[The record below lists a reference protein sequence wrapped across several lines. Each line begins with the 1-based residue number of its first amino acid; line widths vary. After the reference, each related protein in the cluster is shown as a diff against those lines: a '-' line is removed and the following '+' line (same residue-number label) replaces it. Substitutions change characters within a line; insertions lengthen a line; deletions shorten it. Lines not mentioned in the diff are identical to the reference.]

1 MSNQSKQSAV
11 ITWLASTIVRC
22 RWAIIG
28 LFIVLMALAATFL
41 SQFRIDASAE
51 TLLVKN
57 NALYIESQLANQR
70 FSPDEFILVA
80 YQPKDGELFSE
91 QTFADISA
99 LSADYATL
107 ERVSSVTSMLTVP
120 LLADASA
127 FTSGEDVSSLTWQ
140 QQQYPPAQ
148 MRQLLTD
155 HPIFTDLLFN
165 KAQTAAGIQIV
176 FKADAELT
184 ELDAQI
190 LDIQQHTLSRELSE
204 DEQAE
209 LTQLQ
214 RTADPIRQRLIKQR
228 QQEIEQIEQF
238 NQQVGEQA
246 ATYVGGAYVVGQ
258 HLVDMIKSDLAT
270 FGLAISLII
279 AMLLLI
285 IYRSWRGVFF
295 PLLSCSVSVLLTC
308 GLFGLLDIR
317 TTVISANFIAL
328 QLILTLAVMIHL
340 LGAYREI
347 ARDEPELNQQQ
358 RVKGM
363 LQQKI
368 SPCFYATLT
377 TSVGFGSLIFSG
389 IQPVVDFGFMMLI
402 AMLITMSV
410 SLLLFPALLS
420 LLKAR
425 SETADF
431 GWLARGLQ
439 QTAGLVKRRPYPV
452 IVLIAVLFVGL
463 ATGISRLN
471 VENSF
476 INYFAKDTQV
486 HQELAF
492 IDQQFGGST
501 PLDIVITL
509 NPEQSKPD
517 LVIAA
522 DQLNQL
528 HLAHAAVNA
537 FEATGSVTSLIN
549 FTTLARQLNDDKPL
563 TEYELDTIYE
573 MLSSKVTNQL
583 VGAYL
588 ADSPKQVRIA
598 TRIQDTTADLNRE
611 QLMQQLHQDLQA
623 VGLAP
628 ADYKLTNLFVLYQDI
643 LSRLFDSQVTTLGL
657 VYLALGL
664 VLLAIFRS
672 LKIAIIA
679 LIPNVL
685 TTLGIVG
692 LIGWLN
698 IPLDLMTITIAAIA
712 MGIAVDDTIHFIHNY
727 LQQPSADNALSATFT
742 HTGMA
747 IVFTSVIIAA
757 GFAVFAF
764 SDFLPSVYFGILT
777 AAAMLMALLTD
788 LTILP
793 ALLNRFVKSS
803 SDGHGQQT
811 AAAEN
816 RPT

>member
-1 MSNQSKQSAV
+1 MSNQSKQRG
-11 ITWLASTIVRC
+11 IIFWLASTIVRC

-28 LFIVLMALAATFL
+28 LFLVLMAVAAVFL

-107 ERVSSVTSMLTVP
+107 QRVKSVTSMLTVP

-148 MRQLLTD
+148 MRQLLTG

-176 FKADAELT
+176 FKPDAELT
-184 ELDAQI
+184 KLDAQI
-190 LDIQQHTLSRELSE
+190 LDIQQHTLSRELSA

-214 RTADPIRQRLIKQR
+214 QTADPIRQRLIKQR

-238 NQQVGEQA
+238 NQQVGERA

-258 HLVDMIKSDLAT
+258 HLVDMIKSDLT
-270 FGLAISLII
+270 SFGLAIALII
-279 AMLLLI
+279 AVLLLI

-347 ARDEPELNQQQ
+347 ARDEPEFNQHQ

-425 SETADF
+425 TETADF
-431 GWLARGLQ
+431 AWLAGGLQ
-439 QTAGLVKRRPYPV
+439 RAAGLVKRRPYPV
-452 IVLIAVLFVGL
+452 IVLITILFTGL

-588 ADSPKQVRIA
+588 ADSPRQVRIA
-598 TRIQDTTADLNRE
+598 SRIQDTTADLNRE

-623 VGLAP
+623 VGLDQ

-672 LKIAIIA
+672 LKIALIA
-679 LIPNVL
+679 LLPNVL
-685 TTLGIVG
+685 TTLGILG

-727 LQQPSADNALSATFT
+727 LQQSAGNALSATFQ

-757 GFAVFAF
+757 GFAVFGF

-793 ALLNRFVKSS
+793 ALLNRFVTNSA
-803 SDGHGQQT
+803 GGPGQQAVT
-811 AAAEN
+811 ADSQPA
-816 RPT
+816 

>member
-1 MSNQSKQSAV
+1 MNQ
-11 ITWLASTIVRC
+11 WLAMTIVRS
-22 RWAIIG
+22 RLLIIG
-28 LFIVLMALAATFL
+28 LFVLLIAIALAFL
-41 SQFRIDASAE
+41 NQFRIDASAE

-57 NALYIESQLANQR
+57 NALYIQSQLANQR

-80 YQPKDGELFSE
+80 YKPADGELFSA
-91 QTFADISA
+91 QTFADITA
-99 LSADYATL
+99 LSANYASL
-107 ERVSSVTSMLTVP
+107 ARVSSVTSMLTVP

-127 FTSGEDVSSLTWQ
+127 FTSGTDVGSLTWQ
-140 QQQYPPAQ
+140 QQQYSPAQ

-155 HPIFTDLLFN
+155 HPIFTDLLLN

-176 FKADAELT
+176 FEADAELT
-184 ELDAQI
+184 ELDQQI
-190 LDIQQHTLSRELSE
+190 LDIQQHTLSRELNA
-204 DEQAE
+204 DEEAR
-209 LTQLQ
+209 LKQLQ
-214 RTADPIRQRLIKQR
+214 RAADPIRQQLTKQR

-238 NQQVGEQA
+238 NQQVSEHA
-246 ATYVGGAYVVGQ
+246 STYVGGAYVVGQ
-258 HLVDMIKSDLAT
+258 HLITMIKSDLTT
-270 FGLAISLII
+270 FGLAIALII
-279 AMLLLI
+279 AALLLA
-285 IYRSWRGVFF
+285 IYRSWRWVFF

-308 GLFGLLDIR
+308 GLFGLLDLR

-347 ARDEPELNQQQ
+347 ARDKPQHSQQQ
-358 RVKGM
+358 RVIGM

-368 SPCFYATLT
+368 APCFYATLT

-420 LLKAR
+420 LLQAR
-425 SETADF
+425 SETAEF
-431 GWLARGLQ
+431 GWLQQGLQ
-439 QTAGLVKRRPYPV
+439 RLAAMVKRWPYP
-452 IVLIAVLFVGL
+452 ISLSVLLLFVLL

-486 HQELAF
+486 HRELAF

-509 NPEQSKPD
+509 DPAQAKPD
-517 LVIAA
+517 LLIAA
-522 DQLNQL
+522 TQLNQL

-549 FTTLARQLNDDKPL
+549 FTTLARQLNQDRPL

-588 ADSPKQVRIA
+588 ADAPQQVRIA
-598 TRIQDTTADLNRE
+598 SRIQDTTEGLSRE
-611 QLMQQLHQDLQA
+611 QLMQQLHQDLQT
-623 VGLAP
+623 VGLAQE
-628 ADYKLTNLFVLYQDI
+628 DYQLTNLFVLYQDI
-643 LSRLFDSQVTTLGL
+643 LSRLFDSQVKTLGL

-664 VLLAIFRS
+664 VLLGIFRS
-672 LKIAIIA
+672 LKIAVIA
-679 LIPNVL
+679 LVPNVL

-692 LIGWLN
+692 FIGWLN

-712 MGIAVDDTIHFIHNY
+712 MGIAVDDTIHFVHNY
-727 LQQPSADNALSATFT
+727 LLQPAENALGATFA

-757 GFAVFAF
+757 GFAVFGF

-777 AAAMLMALLTD
+777 AAAMLMALFTNI
-788 LTILP
+788 TILP
-793 ALLNRFVKSS
+793 ALLHCFVQAAPT
-803 SDGHGQQT
+803 GQQVS
-811 AAAEN
+811 AA
-816 RPT
+816 

>member
-1 MSNQSKQSAV
+1 MSNQNKRGGLTQ
-11 ITWLASTIVRC
+11 WLAAVIVRC
-22 RWAIIG
+22 RLMIIA
-28 LFIVLMALAATFL
+28 LFVLLIAVALVFL
-41 SQFRIDASAE
+41 NQFRIDASAE

-57 NALYIESQLANQR
+57 NALYIQSQLANQR

-80 YQPKDGELFSE
+80 YQPKDTELFSAA
-91 QTFADISA
+91 TFADITA
-99 LSADYATL
+99 LSADFASL

-120 LLADASA
+120 LLADASV
-127 FTSGEDVSSLTWQ
+127 FSSGADVGSLTWQ
-140 QQQYPPAQ
+140 QQQYSPAQ

-155 HPIFTDLLFN
+155 HPIFTDLLLN

-176 FKADAELT
+176 FKADPQLT
-184 ELDAQI
+184 ELDQKI
-190 LDIQQHTLSRELSE
+190 LAIQQHTLSRALSDSE
-204 DEQAE
+204 EAE
-209 LTQLQ
+209 LAQLQ
-214 RTADPIRQRLIKQR
+214 QAADPLRQQLTLQR
-228 QQEIEQIEQF
+228 QQEIAKIEVF
-238 NQQVGEQA
+238 NQQVSERA
-246 ATYVGGAYVVGQ
+246 DTYVGGAYVVGQ
-258 HLVDMIKSDLAT
+258 HLITMIKSDLTT
-270 FGLAISLII
+270 FGLAIALII
-279 AMLLLI
+279 AMLLLA
-285 IYRSWRGVFF
+285 IYRSWRWVFF
-295 PLLSCSVSVLLTC
+295 PLLSCTVSVLLTC
-308 GLFGLLDIR
+308 GLFGLLDLR

-347 ARDEPELNQQQ
+347 ARDNPEQSQQQ
-358 RVKGM
+358 RIIGM
-363 LQQKI
+363 LEQKI

-425 SETADF
+425 TETADF
-431 GWLARGLQ
+431 VWLAEGLQ
-439 QTAGLVKRRPYPV
+439 QLAAVVKRWPYP
-452 IVLIAVLFVGL
+452 IALSIALLFGLL

-486 HQELAF
+486 HRELAF

-509 NPEQSKPD
+509 DPAQAKSD

-522 DQLNQL
+522 TQLNQL
-528 HLAHAAVNA
+528 HVAHAAVDA
-537 FEATGSVTSLIN
+537 FAATGSVTSLIN
-549 FTTLARQLNDDKPL
+549 FTTLARQLNQDRPL
-563 TEYELDTIYE
+563 TEYELDSIYK
-573 MLSSKVTNQL
+573 MLSTKVTNQL

-588 ADSPKQVRIA
+588 ADSPQQVRIA
-598 TRIQDTTADLNRE
+598 SRIQDTTEGLNRE
-611 QLMQQLHQDLQA
+611 QLMQQLHQDLQT
-623 VGLAP
+623 VGLAKD
-628 ADYKLTNLFVLYQDI
+628 DYQLTNLFVLYQDI

-664 VLLAIFRS
+664 VLLVIFRS
-672 LKIAIIA
+672 LKVAIIA

-727 LQQPSADNALSATFT
+727 LQQSADNALSATFR

-757 GFAVFAF
+757 GFAVFGF
-764 SDFLPSVYFGILT
+764 SDFLPSVYFGVLT
-777 AAAMLMALLTD
+777 AAAMLMALFTNV
-788 LTILP
+788 TILP
-793 ALLNRFVKSS
+793 ALLSRFIRTENVSPK
-803 SDGHGQQT
+803 T
-811 AAAEN
+811 ATA
-816 RPT
+816 

>member
-1 MSNQSKQSAV
+1 MSNQNKHTDLTS
-11 ITWLASTIVRC
+11 WLGRNIVRS
-22 RWAIIG
+22 RWLIIG
-28 LFIVLMALAATFL
+28 LFMVLVALASAFL

-57 NALYIESQLANQR
+57 NALYIESQLASQR

-80 YQPKDGELFSE
+80 YKPKNGELFSA
-91 QTFADISA
+91 QTFADITT
-99 LSADYATL
+99 LSEAYTSL
-107 ERVSSVTSMLTVP
+107 ERVGSVTSMLTVP
-120 LLADASA
+120 LLVDAQA
-127 FTSGEDVSSLTWQ
+127 FTSGDDVSSLTWQ
-140 QQQYPPAQ
+140 QQQYAPAK

-155 HPIFTDLLFN
+155 HPIFTDLLLN

-176 FKADAELT
+176 FKANPRLT
-184 ELDAQI
+184 ELEHSI
-190 LDIQQHTLSRELSE
+190 LAIQQHTLSRELTDNE
-204 DEQAE
+204 VAE
-209 LTQLQ
+209 LEQLQ
-214 RTADPIRQRLIKQR
+214 QAADPIRQQLTGQR
-228 QQEIEQIEQF
+228 QQEIQQIEKF
-238 NQQVGEQA
+238 NQQVSERA
-246 ATYVGGAYVVGQ
+246 DTFAGGAYVVGQ
-258 HLVDMIKSDLAT
+258 HLVTMIKSDLTT
-270 FGLAISLII
+270 FGLAIALII
-279 AMLLLI
+279 AAMLLA
-285 IYRSWRGVFF
+285 IYRSWRWVFF
-295 PLLSCSVSVLLTC
+295 PLLSCAVSVLLTC

-347 ARDEPELNQQQ
+347 ARDDPALSQQQ
-358 RVKGM
+358 RVSGM

-410 SLLLFPALLS
+410 SLLLFPSLLS

-425 SETADF
+425 PETADF
-431 GWLARGLQ
+431 AWLQQGLQ
-439 QTAGLVKRRPYPV
+439 QGASGVKRWPYLV
-452 IVLIAVLFVGL
+452 ILSIVLVFSGL

-509 NPEQSKPD
+509 DPQQAKPD

-522 DQLNQL
+522 AQLNQL
-528 HLAHAAVNA
+528 HVAHAAVNA

-588 ADSPKQVRIA
+588 ADSPQQVRIA
-598 TRIQDTTADLNRE
+598 TRIQDTTDDLNRE
-611 QLMQQLHQDLQA
+611 QLMQQLHQDLQS
-623 VGLAP
+623 VGLNST
-628 ADYKLTNLFVLYQDI
+628 DYKLTNLFVLYQDI

-664 VLLAIFRS
+664 VLLGIFRS
-672 LKIAIIA
+672 LKIAVIA

-685 TTLGIVG
+685 TTLGILG

-727 LQQPSADNALSATFT
+727 LQHPGDNAISATFQ

-747 IVFTSVIIAA
+747 IVFTSVIIAT
-757 GFAVFAF
+757 GFAVFGF
-764 SDFLPSVYFGILT
+764 SDFLPSVYFGVLT

-793 ALLNRFVKSS
+793 ALLNRFVRTS
-803 SDGHGQQT
+803 SDAQHL
-811 AAAEN
+811 AKA
-816 RPT
+816 

>member
-1 MSNQSKQSAV
+1 MSNQNKQSGY
-11 ITWLASTIVRC
+11 ISWLAHTIVQL
-22 RWAIIG
+22 RWAIII
-28 LFIVLMALAATFL
+28 LFIGLVAMATAFL

-80 YQPKDGELFSE
+80 YQPEDGELFAE
-91 QTFADISA
+91 QTFADITA

-120 LLADASA
+120 LLSDASA
-127 FTSGEDVSSLTWQ
+127 FTSGADVASLTWQ
-140 QQQYPPAQ
+140 QQQYSPAQ
-148 MRQLLTD
+148 MRQLLTG
-155 HPIFTDLLFN
+155 HPIFTDLLLN
-165 KAQTAAGIQIV
+165 KAQTAAGIQVV
-176 FKADAELT
+176 FKADPELT
-184 ELDAQI
+184 ELERQI
-190 LDIQQHTLSRELSE
+190 LSIQQHTLSRELTAA
-204 DEQAE
+204 EQHE
-209 LTQLQ
+209 LEQLKQ
-214 RTADPIRQRLIKQR
+214 AADPIRQRLMKQR

-238 NQQVGEQA
+238 NRQVSERA

-258 HLVDMIKSDLAT
+258 HLVDMIKSDLT
-270 FGLAISLII
+270 SFGIAIGLII
-279 AMLLLI
+279 AVLLLI

-347 ARDEPELNQQQ
+347 ARDQPEFTQQQ
-358 RVKGM
+358 RVAGM
-363 LQQKI
+363 LAQKI

-420 LLKAR
+420 FLKAR
-425 SETADF
+425 PEPKDF
-431 GWLARGLQ
+431 DWLASALQ
-439 QTAGLVKRRPYPV
+439 QAAGMVKRRPYPV
-452 IVLIAVLFVGL
+452 ILLIVAIFCGL

-509 NPEQSKPD
+509 DPTQAKPD

-528 HLAHAAVNA
+528 HLAHAAVDA
-537 FEATGSVTSLIN
+537 FEASGSVTSLIN

-573 MLSSKVTNQL
+573 MLSSKVTDQR

-588 ADSPKQVRIA
+588 ADSPSQVRIA
-598 TRIQDTTADLNRE
+598 TRIQDTTVNLNRE
-611 QLMQQLHQDLQA
+611 QFMQQLHQDLQT
-623 VGLAP
+623 VGLAEQ
-628 ADYKLTNLFVLYQDI
+628 DYKLTNLFVLYQDI

-664 VLLAIFRS
+664 MLLVIFRS
-672 LKIAIIA
+672 VKIALIA

-685 TTLGIVG
+685 TTLGILG

-727 LQQPSADNALSATFT
+727 LQQPAGGALEATFG

-757 GFAVFAF
+757 GFAVFGF
-764 SDFLPSVYFGILT
+764 SDFLPSVYFGVLT
-777 AAAMLMALLTD
+777 AAAMLMALITD

-793 ALLNRFVKSS
+793 ALLNRFVS
-803 SDGHGQQT
+803 SDNSRQHN
-811 AAAEN
+811 AAA
-816 RPT
+816 

>member
-1 MSNQSKQSAV
+1 MSNLSKQSGL
-11 ITWLASTIVRC
+11 ISWLANTIVRL
-22 RWAIIG
+22 RWVLIA
-28 LFIVLMALAATFL
+28 LFIALLAGATTFL

-70 FSPDEFILVA
+70 FAPDEFILVA

-91 QTFADISA
+91 QTFADIA
-99 LSADYATL
+99 TLSADYATL

-120 LLADASA
+120 LLSDASA
-127 FTSGEDVSSLTWQ
+127 FTSGADVASLTWQ
-140 QQQYPPAQ
+140 QQQYTPAQ

-155 HPIFTDLLFN
+155 HPIFTDLLLN

-176 FKADAELT
+176 FKADT
-184 ELDAQI
+184 ELSELERQI
-190 LDIQQHTLSRELSE
+190 LAIQQHTLNRELTVA
-204 DEQAE
+204 EQNE
-209 LTQLQ
+209 LEQLKQ
-214 RTADPIRQRLIKQR
+214 AADPIRQRLITQR
-228 QQEIEQIEQF
+228 QQEIEQIEHF
-238 NQQVGEQA
+238 NQQVNEHA

-258 HLVDMIKSDLAT
+258 HLVDMIKSDLT
-270 FGLAISLII
+270 SFGLAIAVII
-279 AMLLLI
+279 AVLLLL
-285 IYRSWRGVFF
+285 IYRSWHGVFF

-308 GLFGLLDIR
+308 GLFGMLDIR

-347 ARDEPELNQQQ
+347 ARDEPELDQQQ
-358 RVKGM
+358 RVTGM
-363 LQQKI
+363 LVQKL

-425 SETADF
+425 PETADF
-431 GWLARGLQ
+431 AWLARALKH
-439 QTAGLVKRRPYPV
+439 TAGLVQRRPYPV
-452 IVLIAVLFVGL
+452 IVLVMVLFSGL

-509 NPEQSKPD
+509 NPAQSKPD

-528 HLAHAAVNA
+528 HLAHAAVVA
-537 FEATGSVTSLIN
+537 FEASGSVTSLIN

-598 TRIQDTTADLNRE
+598 SRIQDTTADLNRE

-623 VGLAP
+623 VGLAEQ
-628 ADYKLTNLFVLYQDI
+628 DYKLTNLFVLYQDI

-664 VLLAIFRS
+664 MLLVIFRS
-672 LKIAIIA
+672 VKIAVIA

-685 TTLGIVG
+685 TTLGILG

-712 MGIAVDDTIHFIHNY
+712 MGIAVDDTIHFVHNY
-727 LQQPSADNALSATFT
+727 LQQSADNALSATFG

-757 GFAVFAF
+757 GFAVFGF

-793 ALLNRFVKSS
+793 ALLSRFVKDKTKS
-803 SDGHGQQT
+803 QPLQPAT
-811 AAAEN
+811 ADSGKS
-816 RPT
+816 

>member
-1 MSNQSKQSAV
+1 MSNQNKHTD
-11 ITWLASTIVRC
+11 ITWWLGRSIVRS
-22 RWAIIG
+22 RWFIIG
-28 LFIVLMALAATFL
+28 MFLVLGAVALVFL
-41 SQFRIDASAE
+41 NQFRIDASAE

-57 NALYIESQLANQR
+57 NELYIKSQLANQR

-80 YQPKDGELFSE
+80 YKPRDGELFSA
-91 QTFADISA
+91 QTFADITA
-99 LSADYATL
+99 LSAQYATL

-120 LLADASA
+120 LLNDASA
-127 FTSGEDVSSLTWQ
+127 FTSGADVESLTWQ
-140 QQQYPPAQ
+140 KQQYSPQ
-148 MRQLLTD
+148 DMRQLLTE

-176 FKADAELT
+176 FKANAELQ
-184 ELDAQI
+184 ELDQKI
-190 LDIQQHTLSRELSE
+190 LEIQALTLERPLSKGE
-204 DEQAE
+204 EAEIDRLQQA
-209 LTQLQ
+209 
-214 RTADPIRQRLIKQR
+214 ADPIRQQLTGQR
-228 QQEIEQIEQF
+228 QQEIEKIQKI
-238 NQQVGEQA
+238 NQQVA
-246 ATYVGGAYVVGQ
+246 ARADTYVGGAYVVGQ
-258 HLVDMIKSDLAT
+258 HLVSMIKSDLTT
-270 FGLAISLII
+270 FGLAIALII
-279 AMLLLI
+279 AALLLV
-285 IYRSWRGVFF
+285 IYRSWRWVCF
-295 PLLSCSVSVLLTC
+295 PLLSCAVSVLLTC
-308 GLFGLLDIR
+308 GLFGLLDLR

-347 ARDEPELNQQQ
+347 ALDQSDLSQQQ
-358 RVKGM
+358 RVGAM

-425 SETADF
+425 PETADF
-431 GWLARGLQ
+431 AWLQQGLQ
-439 QTAGLVKRRPYPV
+439 QGAAGVKRWPYPV
-452 IVLIAVLFVGL
+452 ILSIVLVFAGL

-476 INYFAKDTQV
+476 INYFAKDTLV

-509 NPEQSKPD
+509 DPEQAKPD
-517 LVIAA
+517 LVITA

-528 HLAHAAVNA
+528 HIAHAAVKA
-537 FEATGSVTSLIN
+537 FDATGSVTSLIN
-549 FTTLARQLNDDKPL
+549 FTTLARQLNNDKPL

-573 MLSSKVTNQL
+573 MLSTKVTNQL

-588 ADSPKQVRIA
+588 ADSPQQVRIA
-598 TRIQDTTADLNRE
+598 TRVQDTTKDLNRE
-611 QLMQQLHQDLQA
+611 QLMQQLHADLQS
-623 VGLAP
+623 VGLAEQ
-628 ADYKLTNLFVLYQDI
+628 DYQLSNLFVLYQDI

-657 VYLALGL
+657 VYLALGM

-672 LKIAIIA
+672 VKIALIA
-679 LIPNVL
+679 LIPNIL

-712 MGIAVDDTIHFIHNY
+712 MGIAVDDTIHFVHTY
-727 LQQPSADNALSATFT
+727 LQHSGNNAISTTF
-742 HTGMA
+742 
-747 IVFTSVIIAA
+747 
-757 GFAVFAF
+757 
-764 SDFLPSVYFGILT
+764 
-777 AAAMLMALLTD
+777 
-788 LTILP
+788 
-793 ALLNRFVKSS
+793 
-803 SDGHGQQT
+803 
-811 AAAEN
+811 
-816 RPT
+816 

>member
-1 MSNQSKQSAV
+1 MSNQNKQTG
-11 ITWLASTIVRC
+11 ITQWLGDTIVGN
-22 RWAIIG
+22 RWLIIG
-28 LFIVLMALAATFL
+28 VFLVLAAVASVFL

-57 NALYIESQLANQR
+57 NELYIKSQLANQR
-70 FSPDEFILVA
+70 FAPDEFILVA
-80 YQPKDGELFSE
+80 YKPHDGELFSA
-91 QTFADISA
+91 QTFADITVISA
-99 LSADYATL
+99 EYAKL

-120 LLADASA
+120 LLKDASA
-127 FTSGEDVSSLTWQ
+127 FTSGAEVESLTWQ
-140 QQQYPPAQ
+140 QQQYAPQ
-148 MRQLLTD
+148 EMQQLLTD
-155 HPIFTDLLFN
+155 HPIFTDLLLN

-176 FKADAELT
+176 FKANSKLQQ
-184 ELDAQI
+184 LDRKI
-190 LDIQQHTLSRELSE
+190 LDIQALTLKRPLTA
-204 DEQAE
+204 DEEAEISNLQQA
-209 LTQLQ
+209 
-214 RTADPIRQRLIKQR
+214 ADPIRQQLSQQR
-228 QQEIEQIEQF
+228 QQEIEQIEQI
-238 NQQVGEQA
+238 NQQVAKQA
-246 ATYVGGAYVVGQ
+246 QTFIGGAYVVGQ
-258 HLVDMIKSDLAT
+258 HLVSMIKSDLT
-270 FGLAISLII
+270 SFGLAIALII
-279 AMLLLI
+279 AVLLLV
-285 IYRSWRGVFF
+285 IYRSWRWVCF
-295 PLLSCSVSVLLTC
+295 PLLSCAVSVLLTC
-308 GLFGLLDIR
+308 GLFGMLDIR

-347 ARDEPELNQQQ
+347 ARDEPERDQQQ
-358 RVKGM
+358 RVTGM
-363 LQQKI
+363 LVQKL

-425 SETADF
+425 PETADF
-431 GWLARGLQ
+431 AWLQQGLQ
-439 QTAGLVKRRPYPV
+439 KAAAGVSRWPYPV
-452 IVLIAVLFVGL
+452 ILILVVVFAGL

-509 NPEQSKPD
+509 DPQQAKPD
-517 LVIAA
+517 LVISA

-528 HLAHAAVNA
+528 HVAHAAVNA
-537 FEATGSVTSLIN
+537 FDATGSVTSLIN

-563 TEYELDTIYE
+563 TEYELDAIYE
-573 MLSSKVTNQL
+573 MLSTKVTNQL

-588 ADSPKQVRIA
+588 AETPQQVRIA
-598 TRIQDTTADLNRE
+598 SRIQDTTAGLNRE

-623 VGLAP
+623 VGLAEQ
-628 ADYKLTNLFVLYQDI
+628 DYQLTNLFVLYQDI
-643 LSRLFDSQVTTLGL
+643 LARLFDSQVTTLGL

-672 LKIAIIA
+672 LKIALIA
-679 LIPNVL
+679 LLPNIL
-685 TTLGIVG
+685 TTLGILG

-712 MGIAVDDTIHFIHNY
+712 MGIAVDDTIHFVHNY
-727 LQQPSADNALSATFT
+727 LQHPGNNAIGATFK

-757 GFAVFAF
+757 GFAVFGF
-764 SDFLPSVYFGILT
+764 SDFLPSVYFGVLT
-777 AAAMLMALLTD
+777 AAAMLMALITD

-793 ALLNRFVKSS
+793 ALLDRFVSTGNS
-803 SDGHGQQT
+803 RQPS
-811 AAAEN
+811 AEA
-816 RPT
+816 

>member
-1 MSNQSKQSAV
+1 MSNQNKPKG
-11 ITWLASTIVRC
+11 IIPWLASSIVRG
-22 RWAIIG
+22 RLMIIG
-28 LFIVLMALAATFL
+28 LFLLLIAVALVFL
-41 SQFRIDASAE
+41 NQFRIDASAE

-57 NALYIESQLANQR
+57 NALYIQSQLANQR

-80 YQPKDGELFSE
+80 YKPADGELFSA
-91 QTFADISA
+91 QTFADITA
-99 LSADYATL
+99 LSADYAGL
-107 ERVSSVTSMLTVP
+107 SRVGAVTSMLTVP

-127 FTSGEDVSSLTWQ
+127 FTSGADVGSLTWQ
-140 QQQYPPAQ
+140 QQQYSAAE
-148 MRQLLTD
+148 MRQLLTE
-155 HPIFTDLLFN
+155 HPIFTDLLLN

-176 FKADAELT
+176 FKPDTSLT
-184 ELDAQI
+184 ELEQQI
-190 LDIQQHTLSRELSE
+190 LAIQAHTLSRELTAGE
-204 DEQAE
+204 EAE
-209 LTQLQ
+209 LAQLQ
-214 RTADPIRQRLIKQR
+214 QAADPLRQQLTLQR
-228 QQEIEQIEQF
+228 QQEIEQIEQI
-238 NQQVGEQA
+238 NQQVSERA

-258 HLVDMIKSDLAT
+258 HLISMIKSDLTT
-270 FGLAISLII
+270 FGLAIALII
-279 AMLLLI
+279 ALLLLA
-285 IYRSWRGVFF
+285 IYRSWRWVFF

-308 GLFGLLDIR
+308 GLFGMLDLR

-340 LGAYREI
+340 LGTYREI
-347 ARDEPELNQQQ
+347 ARDEPDLTQQQ
-358 RVKGM
+358 RVIGM

-425 SETADF
+425 SETSEFA
-431 GWLARGLQ
+431 WLQQGLQ
-439 QTAGLVKRRPYPV
+439 HVARMVQRWPYSIALSV
-452 IVLIAVLFVGL
+452 VLIFGLL
-463 ATGISRLN
+463 ATGIGRLN

-486 HQELAF
+486 HRELAF

-509 NPEQSKPD
+509 DPAQSKPD

-522 DQLNQL
+522 TQLNQL

-549 FTTLARQLNDDKPL
+549 FTTLARQLNQDRPL
-563 TEYELDTIYE
+563 TEYELDSIYK

-588 ADSPKQVRIA
+588 ADSPQQVRIA
-598 TRIQDTTADLNRE
+598 TRIQDTTVDLNRE
-611 QLMQQLHQDLQA
+611 QLMAQLHQDLQT
-623 VGLAP
+623 VGLA
-628 ADYKLTNLFVLYQDI
+628 ADDYQLTNLFVLYQDI

-664 VLLAIFRS
+664 VLLGVFRS
-672 LKIAIIA
+672 VKVALIA
-679 LIPNVL
+679 LLPNVL

-712 MGIAVDDTIHFIHNY
+712 MGIAVDDTIHFVHNY
-727 LQQPSADNALSATFT
+727 LQQPAENALSATFQ

-757 GFAVFAF
+757 GFAVFGF

-777 AAAMLMALLTD
+777 AAAMLLALFTNI
-788 LTILP
+788 TILP
-793 ALLNRFVKSS
+793 ALLYRFVL
-803 SDGHGQQT
+803 
-811 AAAEN
+811 
-816 RPT
+816 RPL

>member
-1 MSNQSKQSAV
+1 MSNQTNNN
-11 ITWLASTIVRC
+11 ITLWLGKAIVRC
-22 RWAIIG
+22 RWGIIG
-28 LFIVLMALAATFL
+28 LFVILLAGAAAFL

-57 NALYIESQLANQR
+57 NELYIKSQLANQR
-70 FSPDEFILVA
+70 FAPDEFILVA
-80 YQPKDGELFSE
+80 YQPHDAELFSA
-91 QTFADISA
+91 QTFADITA
-99 LSADYATL
+99 LSADYAKL

-120 LLADASA
+120 LLRDASA
-127 FTSGEDVSSLTWQ
+127 FTSGTDVESLTWQ
-140 QQQYPPAQ
+140 QQQYSPQ
-148 MRQLLTD
+148 DMRQLLTD

-176 FKADAELT
+176 FKANT
-184 ELDAQI
+184 ELQQLDRQI
-190 LDIQQHTLSRELSE
+190 LDIQALTLERELTA
-204 DEQAE
+204 DEEAEISRLQQA
-209 LTQLQ
+209 
-214 RTADPIRQRLIKQR
+214 ADPIRQQLTEQR
-228 QQEIEQIEQF
+228 QQEIEKIEQI
-238 NQQVGEQA
+238 NQQVA
-246 ATYVGGAYVVGQ
+246 ARADSYVGGAYVVGQ
-258 HLVDMIKSDLAT
+258 HLVSVIKSDLT
-270 FGLAISLII
+270 IFGLAIALII
-279 AMLLLI
+279 AGLLLLI
-285 IYRSWRGVFF
+285 YRSLRWVFF
-295 PLLSCSVSVLLTC
+295 PLLSCGVSVLLTC

-347 ARDEPELNQQQ
+347 ARDQSELNQQQ
-358 RVKGM
+358 RVSTM

-402 AMLITMSV
+402 AMLITMGV

-425 SETADF
+425 DETADF
-431 GWLARGLQ
+431 GWLQQGLKQ
-439 QTAGLVKRRPYPV
+439 AAALVGRRPYPV
-452 IVLIAVLFVGL
+452 IFSIVILFGAL

-501 PLDIVITL
+501 PLDVVITL
-509 NPEQSKPD
+509 DPAQAKPD
-517 LVIAA
+517 LVISA

-528 HLAHAAVNA
+528 HLADAAVNA

-573 MLSSKVTNQL
+573 MLSTKVTNQL

-588 ADSPKQVRIA
+588 ADSPQQVRIA
-598 TRIQDTTADLNRE
+598 TRVQDTTKDLNRE
-611 QLMQQLHQDLQA
+611 QLMQQLHADLQS
-623 VGLAP
+623 VGLTEQ
-628 ADYKLTNLFVLYQDI
+628 DYQLSNLFVLYQDI

-672 LKIAIIA
+672 LKIALIA
-679 LIPNVL
+679 LVPNIL
-685 TTLGIVG
+685 TTLGILG

-712 MGIAVDDTIHFIHNY
+712 MGIAVDDTIHFIHNF
-727 LQQPSADNALSATFT
+727 LQHPAERALRATFG

-757 GFAVFAF
+757 GFAVFGF
-764 SDFLPSVYFGILT
+764 SDFLPSVYFGVLT
-777 AAAMLMALLTD
+777 AAAMLMALLSD

-793 ALLNRFVKSS
+793 ALLQRFA
-803 SDGHGQQT
+803 T
-811 AAAEN
+811 AKVAAPNEAS
-816 RPT
+816 T